1 MPDISMCTDKDC
13 PQREK
18 CFRYRAE
25 PNDYQSYSAFKYDGG
40 CDYFYAF
47 DAGDKQVRP
56 MGEIELARKVAN
68 K

>member
-1 MPDISMCTDKDC
+1 MPDISMCADKDC

-40 CDYFYAF
+40 CEKRF
-47 DAGDKQVRP
+47 
-56 MGEIELARKVAN
+56 ELAK